1 MKAPL
6 VLLRVSQACQST
18 LHLKF
23 DSKMA
28 LGQFLTTNVTVGQ
41 LMALPNLRIERLK
54 CLDLSVFLIRAG
66 VNRIRLILRSALV

>member
-23 DSKMA
+23 DSKMV
-28 LGQFLTTNVTVGQ
+28 LGQFLMTNVTVGQ

-54 CLDLSVFLIRAG
+54 CLDLSVFLIRVG
-66 VNRIRLILRSALV
+66 VNRIRLTLRSVLV